1 MTTPKKPS
9 SRQARSFQERLAALT
24 NLVEDL
30 EQGELSLED
39 AIARFEEG
47 QKLHRGLLDELGAYE
62 KRVERI
68 VRDTEGRD
76 RLEPDPDP
84 VDEVRDED

>member
-1 MTTPKKPS
+1 MSPSKKQPS
-9 SRQARSFQERLAALT
+9 KQSRTFQERLDALT
-24 NLVEDL
+24 DLVEQL
-30 EQGELSLED
+30 EQGELSLEE

-68 VRDTEGRD
+68 VRDTDGRD
-76 RLEPDPDP
+76 RLEPEPDP
-84 VDEVRDED
+84 VDEDRDED